1 MADLT
6 WGLTMMAVGMGTV
19 FALLLILMAVL
30 LLLGRWDARR
40 APAGADDSATPAREP
55 EPTKGREHPT
65 PAGMR
70 RYTIAVDDKELVI
83 DLRPL
88 GGRRYRAQLDGKMVD
103 VTLGR
108 DGRPATITPVVA
120 VRSVDTPRP
129 AEPASSPQDGA
140 APSGPIDLTAPMPG
154 LVLAIDAGVGATVER
169 GDAIIT
175 LEAMKMVNQVRA
187 PRGGVVT
194 KVHVTAGD
202 QVSYGDALARIED
215 AP

>member
-19 FALLLILMAVL
+19 FALLLILMGVL

-40 APAGADDSATPAREP
+40 APAGADDAASAPELKPTAEP
-55 EPTKGREHPT
+55 EHPT
-65 PAGMR
+65 PPGMR
-70 RYTIAVDDKELVI
+70 RYTIAVDDKELVV

-108 DGRPATITPVVA
+108 DGRPPTITPVVA
-120 VRSVDTPRP
+120 VRSEDSPRP
-129 AEPASSPQDGA
+129 AETASSSQAGA
-140 APSGPIDLTAPMPG
+140 APSGPAELTAPMPG
-154 LVLAIDAGVGATVER
+154 LVLAIDAPVGAAVER
-169 GDAIIT
+169 GDPIVT

-187 PRGGVVT
+187 PRDGVVA
-194 KVHVTAGD
+194 KVHVAAGD